1 MEPRELFKIII
12 CFFAFLPNLYGQK
25 LEVNSEKGLHEF
37 KFNEMN
43 GNAPFYY
50 KGAKNSEYELNSFH
64 TLDNDLVEDVPIPA
78 DILCRNNFGLF
89 VYKVNHKSEIEELF
103 YDGDLDTLVEQ
114 KIKSN
119 IRETAGMYNLLG
131 SQASEQFHWFVLPFN
146 SNGGLLDYRS
156 CSNVD
161 LLEIEHKSKFKVFL
175 LTQNLRK
182 LLPEFKSLTIFHT
195 MGHFL
200 EMSKKGMIK
209 HDTM

>member
-1 MEPRELFKIII
+1 
-12 CFFAFLPNLYGQK
+12 
-25 LEVNSEKGLHEF
+25 
-37 KFNEMN
+37 
-43 GNAPFYY
+43 
-50 KGAKNSEYELNSFH
+50 
-64 TLDNDLVEDVPIPA
+64 
-78 DILCRNNFGLF
+78 

-119 IRETAGMYNLLG
+119 IRETAGMYNMLG

>member
-64 TLDNDLVEDVPIPA
+64 RLDNDLVEDVPIPA

-119 IRETAGMYNLLG
+119 IRETAGMYNMLG